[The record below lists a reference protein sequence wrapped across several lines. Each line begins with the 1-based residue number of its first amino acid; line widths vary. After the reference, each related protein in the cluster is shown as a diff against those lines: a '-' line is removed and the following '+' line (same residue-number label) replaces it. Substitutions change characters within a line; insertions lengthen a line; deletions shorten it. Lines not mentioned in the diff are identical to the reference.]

1 MPIMGHTCTAFN
13 LELCLRYN
21 SKMSYY
27 TRKTPTSADQNAST
41 NLDQDLHL
49 SRDAKY
55 KNSEKEVVEWIF
67 NTLNTSQDERVQYQ
81 RYDLIE
87 ILKDG
92 YILCQLGNLLGIANC
107 PTKKYKSSKMPFV
120 QMENILFFL
129 KACEMVGVAHDEIFQ
144 TVDLFDRKDP
154 YQVIVTLMSFS
165 RRAKETN
172 AAVFTEVIG
181 PKVVKVKPPVP
192 RKPIGLRR

>member
-1 MPIMGHTCTAFN
+1 MRALSAVTCTAIKD
-13 LELCLRYN
+13 LII
-21 SKMSYY
+21 MSYY
-27 TRKTPTSADQNAST
+27 TRKTPTSSDQNAST

-55 KNSEKEVVEWIF
+55 KKSEKEVVEWIF
-67 NTLNTSQDERVQYQ
+67 NVLHTPHNERLQYQ

-92 YILCQLGNLLGIANC
+92 YILCQLGDLLNLPNS

-172 AAVFTEVIG
+172 GAVFTEVIG

-192 RKPIGLRR
+192 RKPIGLRS